1 MSITLPP
8 LPWARD
14 ALAPTLSE
22 ETIDYH
28 YGKHHAAYVTKLNGL
43 IAGTD
48 WESRPVDDIM
58 MNCPMGGMFNNAAQ
72 IWNHTFY
79 WNSLSP
85 QGGGEP
91 SGPIA
96 EAITRDFGS
105 FDNFKKEFNTVA
117 ATHFG
122 SGWAWVVKDGEGKL
136 KIVGT
141 HDAGNPLRDGSGT
154 PIITADVWEHAYYI
168 DYRNARPSYLEA
180 FWNIVNW
187 DFANANYSA

>member
-1 MSITLPP
+1 
-8 LPWARD
+8 
-14 ALAPTLSE
+14 
-22 ETIDYH
+22 
-28 YGKHHAAYVTKLNGL
+28 
-43 IAGTD
+43 
-48 WESRPVDDIM
+48 
-58 MNCPMGGMFNNAAQ
+58 MGGMFNNAAQ